1 MLKLQKAD
9 YQYDTKKKKHSMSKK
24 KFNRK
29 KNLQVNGNPAA
40 KPLLF
45 GLLTAII
52 MSLRFSLNNL
62 RPVNKPENHIKP
74 KAV

>member
-40 KPLLF
+40 QPLLF
-45 GLLTAII
+45 WVTD
-52 MSLRFSLNNL
+52 S
-62 RPVNKPENHIKP
+62 NHN
-74 KAV
+74 VTTLFFE